1 MYKIGVVGA
10 GHLGKIH
17 IKILQKADFVNFIG
31 FFDIDPIV
39 RKQIN
44 AELGAKAFD
53 NYQDLINACEI
64 IDIVTPTLSHYTC
77 AKLALKASKHIFIE
91 KPVTNTLDEVKKLIK
106 LTNKTGVK
114 AQVGHVERFNPAFLE
129 ARKQIKNPKFIEVH
143 RLAQFNSRGT
153 DVSVILDLMIHD
165 LDIILHIVNQP
176 IKSINASG
184 VSVMSNTPDIANA
197 RIEFIN
203 GCVANITASRMSLKN
218 IRRSRFFQKDT
229 YVAVDFLN
237 KKYEYISLEEVN
249 KTEKFAPIID
259 LGSNERKKII
269 VQSDKSNEINPIEE
283 ELKSFIKSIQSDINP
298 IVDLKAAQ
306 SALQLAIDIAEQIT
320 MPQN

>member
-77 AKLALKASKHIFIE
+77 ARLALKASKHIFIE

-237 KKYEYISLEEVN
+237 KRYEYISLEEVN

-259 LGSNERKKII
+259 IGSNERKKII